1 MKSCSTARLPTSP
14 PAEAIS
20 FLLERLR
27 RTDNN
32 EEFLDS
38 MKAGE

>member
-1 MKSCSTARLPTSP
+1 MA

-27 RTDNN
+27 RTSDN